1 MAQAALPLAHD
12 SDLHALEHDHHAP
25 SAGVSNTKLAM
36 WVFLSSDCLFFGA
49 FITTYLLYRNRNV
62 AGPTPQSLYN
72 IPFTSVTSFILLMSS
87 LTMVLALAAIQ
98 RGDHRRFR
106 VWVVATA
113 AFGMLF
119 IGGQVFEFTEF
130 YREGLTLS
138 TNVSGSIFFV
148 ATGIHGLHVTIG
160 IIWLLSLWGMSAQGK
175 LGKENSEAVE
185 ISGLYWHFVDVVW
198 IVIFAVVYLIPS

>member
-1 MAQAALPLAHD
+1 MAQATIPVGH
-12 SDLHALEHDHHAP
+12 EHDHHEP
-25 SAGVSNTKLAM
+25 SAGVTNTKLGM

-49 FITTYLLYRNRNV
+49 FITTYLLYRHRNLT
-62 AGPTPQSLYN
+62 GPTPKSLYN

-106 VWVVATA
+106 TWILATA

-130 YREGLTLS
+130 YREGLALR

-148 ATGIHGLHVTIG
+148 ATGLHGLHVTVG

-175 LGKENSEAVE
+175 LGQGDAEAVE
-185 ISGLYWHFVDVVW
+185 VSGLYWHFVDVVW
-198 IVIFAVVYLIPS
+198 IAIFAVVYLIP

>member
-1 MAQAALPLAHD
+1 
-12 SDLHALEHDHHAP
+12 
-25 SAGVSNTKLAM
+25 
-36 WVFLSSDCLFFGA
+36 
-49 FITTYLLYRNRNV
+49 
-62 AGPTPQSLYN
+62 
-72 IPFTSVTSFILLMSS
+72 
-87 LTMVLALAAIQ
+87 MVLALAAIQ

-185 ISGLYWHFVDVVW
+185 ISGLYWHFVDLVW
-198 IVIFAVVYLIPS
+198 VFVFTCFYLV